1 MRSAATLGDHV
12 NEALDDFPAIAP
24 PPSHQVVADVLRR
37 RIALGVYFPGR
48 PLPSE
53 RQLAEVLGVGRATI
67 RTAVRA
73 LSDEGLVV
81 TKRGRWGGTTVTENG
96 RQLRNVDRRDL
107 RHDVTE
113 VFEFRLL
120 VEPSAAELAAQRG
133 ATSAR
138 RQLLALAD
146 EDPTSIAGYRAQ
158 DSRLHLGIA
167 AMSGNRLLLSSL
179 EAARADFFM
188 WADAFYDT
196 EWNPDLPLAHQ
207 SVAEHR
213 AIVRA
218 IVDGKPRAA
227 KTLMREHLEA
237 AGEKIGKIVAARR
250 L

>member
-1 MRSAATLGDHV
+1 MND
-12 NEALDDFPAIAP
+12 ALEDLPAIAP
-24 PPSHQVVADVLRR
+24 PPSYQVVADVLRR
-37 RIALGVYFPGR
+37 RIALGVYFPGK

-96 RQLRNVDRRDL
+96 RRLRTVERRDL
-107 RHDVTE
+107 RRDVRD

-120 VEPSAAELAAQRG
+120 VEPAAAELAAKRG
-133 ATSAR
+133 TTSAR
-138 RQLLALAD
+138 RQLLGLAD

-158 DSRLHLGIA
+158 DSRFHLGIA
-167 AMSGNRLLLSSL
+167 AMSGNQLVLSSL
-179 EAARADFFM
+179 ETARADFFM

-207 SVAEHR
+207 SVLQHR
-213 AIVRA
+213 AIARS
-218 IVDGKPRAA
+218 IVDAEPEVA
-227 KTLMREHLEA
+227 KALMREHLEA
-237 AGEKIGKIVAARR
+237 AGEKIEKIVAARR